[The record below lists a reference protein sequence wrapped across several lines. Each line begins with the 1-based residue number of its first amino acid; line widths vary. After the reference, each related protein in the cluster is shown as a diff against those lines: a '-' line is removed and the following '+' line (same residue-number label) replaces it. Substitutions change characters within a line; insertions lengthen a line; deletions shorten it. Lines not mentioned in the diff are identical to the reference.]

1 MRAFIFALAIA
12 AVAAQ
17 QVDNRVVGGTPA
29 SVANFPFYA
38 YVQVTTAAGA
48 AACGG
53 TVIAE
58 KTVLTAAHCFD
69 GMTAAGG
76 VVFLG
81 LKSTTSAGQMLPFTN
96 TSVTIHPSYRA
107 GLPHNDIAMVRF
119 TTAIKSTF
127 TPLPIAMGANF
138 GASALVLGYGYT
150 GVLNATDVPLSDGF
164 PTTLQSATLPV
175 VNSTLC
181 ASLWGAAFVSSQHM
195 CAGTWTGMAD
205 SCVGDSGGP
214 LVLLSPPTP
223 SNPAG
228 LPVGLAGI
236 VSYGSG
242 CSSNGAYAVYTR
254 PSAFLGWLQGIA
266 PKVAQVPVKPA
277 TTVALNPP
285 AGATVCTHAILSS
298 PYPAAVVNCGANNIT
313 SISMAA
319 YSSSAFPCGAPGS
332 GARPA
337 PALATLQAAARGNCT
352 TWSAAVN
359 TKPCI
364 GMTSCTVAVP
374 SRACTGAPAFVI
386 VATCASKFANV
397 AA

>member
-1 MRAFIFALAIA
+1 MRAFLFALAIA

-17 QVDNRVVGGTPA
+17 QVDNMVVGGTPA
-29 SVANFPFYA
+29 SITNFPFYA

-76 VVFLG
+76 SVFLG
-81 LKSTTSAGQMLPFTN
+81 LKSTTSAGQVLPFTN
-96 TSVTIHPSYRA
+96 TSVTIHPSYKA
-107 GLPHNDIAMVRF
+107 GSPSNDIAMVRF

-127 TPLPIAMGANF
+127 TPLPIAMGANV
-138 GASALVLGYGYT
+138 GASAVVTGYGYT

-175 VNSTLC
+175 VDPQLC
-181 ASLWGAAFVSSQHM
+181 ASLWGSAFVSSQHM

-214 LVLLSPPTP
+214 LVLLSP
-223 SNPAG
+223 AG

-242 CSSNGAYAVYTR
+242 CSANGAYAVYTR
-254 PSAFLGWLQGIA
+254 PSAFMGWLQGIA
-266 PKVAQVPVKPA
+266 PKVGPVQVKPA

-298 PYPAAVVNCGANNIT
+298 PYPDTRSAVVNCGANNIT
-313 SISMAA
+313 AISMAA

-337 PALATLQAAARGNCT
+337 PALATLQAAARSNCT

-364 GMTSCTVAVP
+364 GQTKCTVAVP
-374 SRACTGAPAFVI
+374 SRACAGAPAFVI